1 MSSSAELPGKKGG
14 FFFHPKSVAR
24 VLAGTEPDWSDHQE
38 HVKYGHMVPFKQST
52 NVGIQTSVCKRC
64 WAAAQKKHN
73 PTPSSHG
80 VHIPSLLNRIVYN
93 CTSKVFAESQP
104 LCTPQSGDNCQSA
117 ARPAQRAPQG
127 GGGSALDDH
136 DGPQSDAQLG
146 DVRLV
151 TRLHHLN
158 GGSRGVIGKVQGV
171 KIFRGGKDVDPSRAE
186 GLGGRATLTLKKP
199 TQKRVP
205 SKIKNAYAPSQT
217 GGPAPVA

>member
-1 MSSSAELPGKKGG
+1 MWHGSWQ
-14 FFFHPKSVAR
+14 
-24 VLAGTEPDWSDHQE
+24 VL
-38 HVKYGHMVPFKQST
+38 
-52 NVGIQTSVCKRC
+52 
-64 WAAAQKKHN
+64 N
-73 PTPSSHG
+73 PTGPTTKSMSNTGTWCRSNRVQTWAYKRVYANGAGRQLKRSTTPHPPLTAYTSLPSSVESCTTAPAKSSQSPSHS
-80 VHIPSLLNRIVYN
+80 VHPSRGITVSRL
-93 CTSKVFAESQP
+93 
-104 LCTPQSGDNCQSA
+104 
-117 ARPAQRAPQG
+117 PALHNVHRRGG